1 MVGSPGMDTGVIV
14 FSRINMVHRGNH
26 RKDTDI
32 STNSARYDQRSTKGT
47 LIVMARQVKD
57 ILLWK
62 DIVLIYKG
70 CSKAVAKEN

>member
-1 MVGSPGMDTGVIV
+1 MDTGVIV

-47 LIVMARQVKD
+47 LIVMA
-57 ILLWK
+57 
-62 DIVLIYKG
+62 
-70 CSKAVAKEN
+70 